1 MEYLNKPASIFL
13 EMQNL
18 FKNVFLM
25 NLFLFEKNWSN
36 SLDLICPAG
45 YASHSQIG
53 FLWIKL
59 CRCALVLDVFGA
71 KSKNLLSGL
80 FLCFYPS

>member
-1 MEYLNKPASIFL
+1 MEYLNKPASILL

-59 CRCALVLDVFGA
+59 CHCASVLDVLGA